1 MLWNRMLQEAVVH
14 VNNVANV
21 PFGTTVV
28 NDWLYWNDFKFKSVW
43 TWRLFKKQCE
53 RYGIKLFTSIIK
65 LCKALLTWATIH
77 ITYWKTL
84 VFFFNQVIFLRS
96 FFSIWHIIEQ
106 FKLAL
111 NHYFFVIVTKRLLVI
126 LNCTATRS
134 HSTELYMF
142 FSILNVS
149 QILSKQ
155 VDWAFAIY
163 AYV

>member
-65 LCKALLTWATIH
+65 LYKALLTWATIH

-84 VFFFNQVIFLRS
+84 VFFFFIRWSCKQLFKKFFFNLTYNSTIQACSKSLFLC
-96 FFSIWHIIEQ
+96 HCYQ
-106 FKLAL
+106 T
-111 NHYFFVIVTKRLLVI
+111 VTSDIQLHR
-126 LNCTATRS
+126 
-134 HSTELYMF
+134 H
-142 FSILNVS
+142 
-149 QILSKQ
+149 
-155 VDWAFAIY
+155 
-163 AYV
+163 